1 MKALLTSGCSFSD
14 TKYTKTWPNWLELH
28 VSPEVVKHTGSS
40 GHGND
45 LIAKKTIY
53 ACNELLKEYKGED
66 ILCVVQWSSYTRL
79 ALLNDYD
86 SDMRKEISKQN
97 DGKPWFSNQFK
108 DYDDKTNKQEPLHG
122 WNFINAN
129 WNIKD
134 TMLHY
139 KNQSVYGMV
148 EQTLWHMLNVK
159 NFCEVNNINYYWT
172 TMLNDV
178 NNDFAKHWS
187 TKHLYNLV
195 YNTDNRISEQGIYEW
210 VTQSYPEEFEPEDWH
225 PTAHGH
231 KLYTEEEVI
240 PFVENY
246 ES

>member
-108 DYDDKTNKQEPLHG
+108 DYDDKTNKQEPLHR